1 MQTQAAKLSSK
12 GNIAIPKEII
22 ARQRWKTGQKLELID
37 TEEGILLKAV
47 PAFKSTKLDDVASM
61 LWRSG
66 KIVSLKEM
74 EEAIRQGAQERK

>member
-22 ARQRWKTGQKLELID
+22 ARQRWKTGQELELVD
-37 TEEGILLKAV
+37 TAEGILLKAA
-47 PAFKSTKLDDVASM
+47 PAFKPTRLDDVAGM
-61 LWRSG
+61 LRHSG
-66 KIVSLKEM
+66 KPVSLEEM